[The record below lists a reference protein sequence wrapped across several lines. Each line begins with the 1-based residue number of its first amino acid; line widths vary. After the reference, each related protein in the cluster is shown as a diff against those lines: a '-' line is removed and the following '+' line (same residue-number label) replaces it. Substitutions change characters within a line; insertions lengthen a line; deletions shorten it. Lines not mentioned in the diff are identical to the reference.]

1 MMHFNSPV
9 VGGPGAGIGLVIC
22 KGHIF
27 LVGRSSQTTGGRRMP
42 RRVYL
47 SFEQKALGVKVFCLS
62 NLDGPSAFLDISE
75 IGTGINHLGQE
86 PSVS

>member
-1 MMHFNSPV
+1 
-9 VGGPGAGIGLVIC
+9 
-22 KGHIF
+22 
-27 LVGRSSQTTGGRRMP
+27 MP